1 MNISIKKLITSL
13 IFISFLINIY
23 ISYLKI
29 IEYDNLIITPEGTY
43 QHQLIKFDNQ
53 TIWIKA
59 NDFKKKLNNKDSFF
73 ESIPAYER
81 FFLPIIYTGL
91 YFYFINQDIV
101 DDNNSFKV
109 NNGKFGLL
117 LIQNLIFFFSI
128 LYLFLEISKNL
139 SNIKSSIITIFII
152 FEPSISQYH
161 SSFWSESL
169 YFSMLIILCGMLINI
184 NQKKVKNLVIGII
197 LGLMFAQR
205 TISIGLIIPV
215 FLFVVLRFKKKSIQ
229 PILNILFTF
238 ALILILI
245 GINNFKKTSNFFVLS
260 YKHQYLSFYHYMAHE
275 LTANRLKIS
284 KEVAYKNKINNE
296 STWKKNNLIN
306 EERLEDV
313 FKVIEY
319 RNKIFFHEVYES
331 PIYTLKYI
339 SWKTLQMLIIEP
351 YWVKKNI
358 YLDKNNMEE
367 IKKVSNDGI
376 KSRII
381 YSSAIYIIALIGFIR
396 FLANIKNN
404 KYIISKNDAFY
415 ILLLIISVYFTL
427 SSGWLGNPRYLIPC
441 MVTIAVFFS
450 EGSFFLIN
458 RIKRQR

>member
-1 MNISIKKLITSL
+1 
-13 IFISFLINIY
+13 
-23 ISYLKI
+23 
-29 IEYDNLIITPEGTY
+29 
-43 QHQLIKFDNQ
+43 
-53 TIWIKA
+53 
-59 NDFKKKLNNKDSFF
+59 
-73 ESIPAYER
+73 
-81 FFLPIIYTGL
+81 
-91 YFYFINQDIV
+91 
-101 DDNNSFKV
+101 
-109 NNGKFGLL
+109 
-117 LIQNLIFFFSI
+117 
-128 LYLFLEISKNL
+128 
-139 SNIKSSIITIFII
+139 
-152 FEPSISQYH
+152 
-161 SSFWSESL
+161 
-169 YFSMLIILCGMLINI
+169 MLINI

-215 FLFVVLRFKKKSIQ
+215 FIFIFLRFKKKSIR

-238 ALILILI
+238 GLILILI
-245 GINNFKKTSNFFVLS
+245 GINNFKKTSNFFILS
-260 YKHQYLSFYHYMAHE
+260 YKHQYWSFYHYMAHE

-284 KEVAYKNKINNE
+284 KEVAYKNKMNNE
-296 STWKKNNLIN
+296 SIWKKNNLIN

-367 IKKVSNDGI
+367 IKKFSNDGI

-381 YSSAIYIIALIGFIR
+381 YSSAIYVIALNGFIR

-404 KYIISKNDAFY
+404 KYIINKNDAFY
-415 ILLLIISVYFTL
+415 MLLLIISVYFTL

-458 RIKRQR
+458 RMKRQRQRQR